1 MFLFNDAN
9 NNKVTVDDFINAFDS
24 LKVHNAKYLY
34 IHSDLSFGI
43 PNAELSRKEILG
55 TLLDTILSTGV
66 DNIIFSTFTFSFPNN
81 EPYNVK
87 TSKTLMGALN
97 DFARKDS
104 RGVRSLDPMMSNVHF
119 GKDRT
124 LVTEIGK
131 YSCGENSTYHK
142 LEQSDNVLFLFF
154 GVHPAKCFTYSHFIE
169 ERLKVPYRYNQAFTG
184 NITDYNGNTYEDTYQ
199 LFVRGKGVVAGGD
212 LKFIDEAYHN
222 GALHDAKIGNSA
234 IYTYDKDKITDIYVK
249 NIKNNP
255 LFMLGAPIPN
265 PLIKEYVVEKYP
277 VIAL

>member
-1 MFLFNDAN
+1 MVLFNDAN
-9 NNKVTVDDFINAFDS
+9 NNKVMKNDFIDALDK

-55 TLLDTILSTGV
+55 TLLDLVLSTGV

-97 DFARKDS
+97 DYTRKDS
-104 RGVRSLDPMMSNVHF
+104 RGVRSLDPIMSNVHF
-119 GKDRT
+119 GKDKT
-124 LVTEIGK
+124 LVTDIGK
-131 YSCGENSTYHK
+131 FSCGENSTYHK

-154 GVHPAKCFTYSHFIE
+154 GVHPSTCFTYSHFIE
-169 ERLKVPYRYNQAFTG
+169 ERLNVPYRFNKEFTG
-184 NITDYNGNTYEDTYQ
+184 KITDSLGNTYEDTYKF
-199 LFVRGKGVVAGGD
+199 FVRCKGVVAGTNP
-212 LKFIDEAYHN
+212 KITEEAYKN
-222 GALHDAKIGNSA
+222 GAIQEVPIGDNY

-249 NIKNNP
+249 GIKNDIN
-255 LFMLGAPIPN
+255 FMLGAPLPN
-265 PLIKEYVVEKYP
+265 SLIQEYVVNKYP
-277 VIAL
+277 VIAM